1 MIITISLVSIYYY
14 ILTIFFLVLK
24 TLKYYSLS
32 NFQIYNTVLLTIV
45 TMLFTTSPELLYF
58 RTGSLY
64 LLTTFTHFAHSL
76 CPQ

>member
-45 TMLFTTSPELLYF
+45 TMLYITSPDLFCNWKCALIYLMFFFFLLL
-58 RTGSLY
+58 S
-64 LLTTFTHFAHSL
+64 
-76 CPQ
+76 